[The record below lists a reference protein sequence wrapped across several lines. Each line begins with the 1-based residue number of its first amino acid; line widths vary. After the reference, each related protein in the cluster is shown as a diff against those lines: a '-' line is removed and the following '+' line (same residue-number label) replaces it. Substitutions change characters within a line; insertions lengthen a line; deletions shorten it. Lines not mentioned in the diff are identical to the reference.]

1 MLHSGIDLHK
11 RTVVI
16 STVDPSRQ
24 AVRDAELP
32 TSGARIQSY
41 FASLAG
47 PHRAVVESTS
57 NWYWL
62 SGLLLSSGVDLRLA
76 HSKYIKAISY
86 AKVKIDAVDA
96 ATSAQLLRSDLIPEA
111 HMVSPEWREAR
122 DLLRAR
128 LQIVPAPIRPR
139 SGAGS
144 PGARGAHAMSI
155 SARPVR
161 RNMGDRKVAPESRR
175 PGKR

>member
-1 MLHSGIDLHK
+1 MG
-11 RTVVI
+11 RVPGVW
-16 STVDPSRQ
+16 SR
-24 AVRDAELP
+24 
-32 TSGARIQSY
+32 ARHDERGLRCW
-41 FASLAG
+41 FAG
-47 PHRAVVESTS
+47 PVTPTRT
-57 NWYWL
+57 
-62 SGLLLSSGVDLRLA
+62 LA
-76 HSKYIKAISY
+76 WKLYAAYIRAISY
-86 AKVKIDAVDA
+86 AKVKTDIVDA
-96 ATSAQLLRSDLIPEA
+96 ATSAQLLRSDLVPEA